1 MKVYIVVE
9 QDYEIINDIKVYL
22 NKKFLLDKLYN
33 ENKEYIKS
41 LKSTDNQKQV
51 WLDYL
56 EEQYKNENLEF
67 FNIFEKEI
75 I

>member
-41 LKSTDNQKQV
+41 LKNTDNQKQV